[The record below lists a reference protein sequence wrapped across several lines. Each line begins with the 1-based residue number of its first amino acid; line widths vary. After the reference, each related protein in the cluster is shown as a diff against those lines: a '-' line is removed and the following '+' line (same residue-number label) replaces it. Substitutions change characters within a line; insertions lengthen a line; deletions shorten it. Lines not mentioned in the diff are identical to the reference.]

1 MGSFHHGGSTR
12 SRSSTIQSSVS
23 SSNNTNW
30 QGPSCLHVLYN
41 LLLAPFEDLLPSC
54 GASPRIGRREL
65 ILVLE
70 DSLYLVPFA
79 ILRSGDESG
88 EFLSERCS
96 LLTVPSLQALRQRHR
111 FKSREAIE
119 NINKALVVGVG
130 GNRSHPDISW
140 SDPTSAV
147 QEAAM
152 ISEMLHTKPLIQ
164 QTASKETILADL
176 TTAECIHFACQLA
189 WKHSAVVLSPGNMV
203 ESQSNSKRYYPNSN
217 GEIDQEDENNDMSN
231 SAMEIPINDYILSGS
246 EVANMRLAAKLVV
259 FNTNSNADQISGSA
273 IAKFTNSWLISGC
286 GAVLISLWPVP
297 EMASKILLRAFYSAL
312 LQGSKVA
319 NALTEAMQ
327 TVQHTK
333 HFNNP
338 INWAG
343 FMVIGGANIR
353 LSNKVALIGQALC
366 ELVKQPEK
374 CRDALRVCL
383 HLVEKSLQRIHRGQR
398 NAMYTTQ
405 KSIENKAGIVTGW
418 RDLLMAVGF
427 RFEPSANGIPSSVF
441 FPQSDPEERLSQC
454 SASLQAILALTPTTL
469 HALSKLVTN
478 NSEFSDDIIS
488 VMRNIVAQFLSKSN
502 NDVEGIEISLSV
514 RLWKISGFHE
524 MLASLGFDLMDVGQ
538 DQVTLRTGKAANKRN
553 CQFIL
558 QALLALFT
566 QEAPKTLDAS
576 SSTSSSTESLN
587 DAIENEKHQTTSTAT
602 YNNFPRPIVA
612 PRKMTTSSRSA
623 FISYQKRRGEPDG
636 GHEEVSTVQ
645 PSKPLQPTF
654 ENTDSELSDGYATQ
668 KMLAKYSDLNYG
680 GIRANPK
687 ICRPGGG
694 GESDATFTP
703 SPIENNVSM
712 ALAHQTRIRN
722 LYTNISE
729 ATNTIPISK
738 NGSRRPD
745 SSSSASSAAD
755 WDSGHATVLRR
766 ANNQTLPMP
775 ATRQLLPIV
784 DNLRPTAP
792 VYNNLMMQKNLMMES
807 TSSDSEGWV
816 PSQTRNKIKLHQ
828 QFIQQAHQQAHQM
841 VVSHY
846 QDMPSVSVAKLKEQF
861 NFIDR
866 LSVRTEAIKNGN
878 SHKKSIVKANDDTLN
893 LSGNSLYF
901 SPAELQNTTTNL
913 VDDDAGPSSVIHHP
927 PAHSHHKSKEIKAS
941 TSTTGTSSISSKK
954 NSIQDSILRHMS
966 REMAPTITDVYHER
980 NIGLISAPPLSKL
993 LMTNYE
999 ENEAAVQVSQASNT
1013 ISSSSPTSGLN
1024 KLMNAI
1030 DLGEEITNCTSSTKL
1045 LSCGGASNSD
1055 EEYSVEDEAASS
1067 QTTMK
1072 SVANKKSFNSV
1083 PWLSAINAENIVKP
1097 SDLTTAD
1104 ILEHQKIKS
1113 TSSSSSNS
1121 DHLSIIKSPY
1131 TEFRD
1136 DADGNSQCSST
1147 PKNNSLTTTTAKQK
1161 KGSIY

>member
-1 MGSFHHGGSTR
+1 M
-12 SRSSTIQSSVS
+12 
-23 SSNNTNW
+23 
-30 QGPSCLHVLYN
+30 
-41 LLLAPFEDLLPSC
+41 
-54 GASPRIGRREL
+54 
-65 ILVLE
+65 
-70 DSLYLVPFA
+70 
-79 ILRSGDESG
+79 
-88 EFLSERCS
+88 
-96 LLTVPSLQALRQRHR
+96 
-111 FKSREAIE
+111 
-119 NINKALVVGVG
+119 
-130 GNRSHPDISW
+130 
-140 SDPTSAV
+140 
-147 QEAAM
+147 
-152 ISEMLHTKPLIQ
+152 
-164 QTASKETILADL
+164 
-176 TTAECIHFACQLA
+176 
-189 WKHSAVVLSPGNMV
+189 
-203 ESQSNSKRYYPNSN
+203 
-217 GEIDQEDENNDMSN
+217 
-231 SAMEIPINDYILSGS
+231 
-246 EVANMRLAAKLVV
+246 
-259 FNTNSNADQISGSA
+259 
-273 IAKFTNSWLISGC
+273 
-286 GAVLISLWPVP
+286 
-297 EMASKILLRAFYSAL
+297 
-312 LQGSKVA
+312 
-319 NALTEAMQ
+319 
-327 TVQHTK
+327 
-333 HFNNP
+333 
-338 INWAG
+338 
-343 FMVIGGANIR
+343 
-353 LSNKVALIGQALC
+353 
-366 ELVKQPEK
+366 
-374 CRDALRVCL
+374 
-383 HLVEKSLQRIHRGQR
+383 
-398 NAMYTTQ
+398 
-405 KSIENKAGIVTGW
+405 
-418 RDLLMAVGF
+418 
-427 RFEPSANGIPSSVF
+427 
-441 FPQSDPEERLSQC
+441 SQC

-488 VMRNIVAQFLSKSN
+488 VMRNIVAQFQAKTN
-502 NDVEGIEISLSV
+502 NDVEGIEVALDV

-538 DQVTLRTGKAANKRN
+538 DQVTLRTGKAANKRS

-566 QEAPKTLDAS
+566 QEAPKTIGMDS
-576 SSTSSSTESLN
+576 SSNTSSSTESLN

-636 GHEEVSTVQ
+636 GHEEVSSVQ
-645 PSKPLQPTF
+645 PPKPQPTF

-729 ATNTIPISK
+729 ATNTVPKS
-738 NGSRRPD
+738 GLRRPD

-766 ANNQTLPMP
+766 GNNPGGTSTTLPMP

-792 VYNNLMMQKNLMMES
+792 VYNNLMMQKSLMMES

-816 PSQTRNKIKLHQ
+816 PNQTRTKIKLHQ

-841 VVSHY
+841 VSHY

-866 LSVRTEAIKNGN
+866 LSVRTEAAKNGN
-878 SHKKSIVKANDDTLN
+878 GHKKSMVKPNEDSLN

-927 PAHSHHKSKEIKAS
+927 PSHNHHKVKDLK
-941 TSTTGTSSISSKK
+941 TSAISSNSSKK

-966 REMAPTITDVYHER
+966 REMAPTISDVYHER

-999 ENEAAVQVSQASNT
+999 ENEAAPVSQVPT
-1013 ISSSSPTSGLN
+1013 VSSSSPTSGLN

-1030 DLGEEITNCTSSTKL
+1030 DLGEEITNCTSSTAKL

-1055 EEYSVEDEAASS
+1055 EDFSVEDEGASS
-1067 QTTMK
+1067 QATMK
-1072 SVANKKSFNSV
+1072 SVANKKSFSSV
-1083 PWLSAINAENIVKP
+1083 PWLSSINAENIVKP

-1147 PKNNSLTTTTAKQK
+1147 PKNNSLIAKQK
-1161 KGSIY
+1161 KSSIY

>member
-1 MGSFHHGGSTR
+1 M
-12 SRSSTIQSSVS
+12 
-23 SSNNTNW
+23 
-30 QGPSCLHVLYN
+30 
-41 LLLAPFEDLLPSC
+41 
-54 GASPRIGRREL
+54 
-65 ILVLE
+65 
-70 DSLYLVPFA
+70 
-79 ILRSGDESG
+79 
-88 EFLSERCS
+88 
-96 LLTVPSLQALRQRHR
+96 
-111 FKSREAIE
+111 
-119 NINKALVVGVG
+119 
-130 GNRSHPDISW
+130 
-140 SDPTSAV
+140 
-147 QEAAM
+147 
-152 ISEMLHTKPLIQ
+152 
-164 QTASKETILADL
+164 
-176 TTAECIHFACQLA
+176 
-189 WKHSAVVLSPGNMV
+189 
-203 ESQSNSKRYYPNSN
+203 
-217 GEIDQEDENNDMSN
+217 
-231 SAMEIPINDYILSGS
+231 
-246 EVANMRLAAKLVV
+246 
-259 FNTNSNADQISGSA
+259 
-273 IAKFTNSWLISGC
+273 
-286 GAVLISLWPVP
+286 
-297 EMASKILLRAFYSAL
+297 
-312 LQGSKVA
+312 
-319 NALTEAMQ
+319 
-327 TVQHTK
+327 
-333 HFNNP
+333 
-338 INWAG
+338 
-343 FMVIGGANIR
+343 
-353 LSNKVALIGQALC
+353 
-366 ELVKQPEK
+366 
-374 CRDALRVCL
+374 
-383 HLVEKSLQRIHRGQR
+383 
-398 NAMYTTQ
+398 
-405 KSIENKAGIVTGW
+405 
-418 RDLLMAVGF
+418 
-427 RFEPSANGIPSSVF
+427 
-441 FPQSDPEERLSQC
+441 SQC

-469 HALSKLVTN
+469 HALSKLVAN
-478 NSEFSDDIIS
+478 NSESSDDIIS
-488 VMRNIVAQFLSKSN
+488 VIRNIVAQFLSKIN
-502 NDVEGIEISLSV
+502 NDVEGIEVSLGV
-514 RLWKISGFHE
+514 RMWKISGFHE

-566 QEAPKTLDAS
+566 QDPPKTIGMDAS
-576 SSTSSSTESLN
+576 SSASSSSESLN
-587 DAIENEKHQTTSTAT
+587 DAIENEKHQAASTAT

-636 GHEEVSTVQ
+636 GHEEISTMQ
-645 PSKPLQPTF
+645 PPKPQPTF

-729 ATNTIPISK
+729 ATNTIPIPK
-738 NGSRRPD
+738 TGSRRPD

-766 ANNQTLPMP
+766 ANNQGGTSSSTLPMP

-792 VYNNLMMQKNLMMES
+792 VYNNLIMQKSLMMES

-816 PSQTRNKIKLHQ
+816 PNQTRTKIKLHQ

-841 VVSHY
+841 MVSHY
-846 QDMPSVSVAKLKEQF
+846 QDMPAVSVAKLKEQF

-866 LSVRTEAIKNGN
+866 LSVRTEAAKNGN
-878 SHKKSIVKANDDTLN
+878 AHKKSMMKVTEETLN

-913 VDDDAGPSSVIHHP
+913 VDDDAGPSSVMHHP
-927 PAHSHHKSKEIKAS
+927 PPHAHHKSKESKPM
-941 TSTTGTSSISSKK
+941 TSSSGISSAPSKK
-954 NSIQDSILRHMS
+954 ISIQDSILRHMS
-966 REMAPTITDVYHER
+966 REMAPTISDVYHER

-993 LMTNYE
+993 LMTNFE
-999 ENEAAVQVSQASNT
+999 ENETATVSQAPT
-1013 ISSSSPTSGLN
+1013 ISSSSPTSNLN

-1030 DLGEEITNCTSSTKL
+1030 DLGEEITSCTSSTAKL

-1055 EEYSVEDEAASS
+1055 EDFSVEDEAASS

-1072 SVANKKSFNSV
+1072 SVANKKSFNSSFNSI
-1083 PWLSAINAENIVKP
+1083 PWLSSINAENIVKP

-1131 TEFRD
+1131 TDFRD

-1147 PKNNSLTTTTAKQK
+1147 PKNNNSLVAKQK